1 MQASDWSIRMP
12 NALPPELQIFDRPL
26 RVVILLYP
34 GIEILDFAG
43 PYEVFSVA
51 TRIALRDGLSAH
63 PPFIVSTVAASRQLL
78 TARYALRV
86 QPDAQFGDELQSDVL
101 IVPGGIID
109 QPLNDPETLAW
120 VREMAAET
128 GILTSVC
135 SGALILAK
143 AGLLEGQSVTTHWAD
158 IHELREGYPDLDV
171 REEVP
176 YVDAGSLVTSAGISA
191 GIDMSLH
198 LVARL
203 LGADAARTT
212 ARQMQYEWQDM
223 PGQIG

>member
-1 MQASDWSIRMP
+1 MP

-26 RVVILLYP
+26 QVVILLYP

-63 PPFIVSTVAASRQLL
+63 PPFLVSTVAASRELL
-78 TARYALRV
+78 TARYDLRV
-86 QPDAQFGDELQSDVL
+86 QPDAQFDDELPCDVL
-101 IVPGGIID
+101 IVPGGVID
-109 QPLNDPETLAW
+109 QPVNDPQTLAW
-120 VREMAAET
+120 VRRMASST
-128 GILTSVC
+128 GLLTSVC

-143 AGLLEGQSVTTHWAD
+143 AGLLQGHSVTTHWAD
-158 IHELREGYPDLDV
+158 IQELREGYPDLDV
-171 REEVP
+171 QENVP
-176 YVDAGSLVTSAGISA
+176 FVDAGSLVTSAGISA

-203 LGADAARTT
+203 LGGDAARIT
-212 ARQMQYEWQDM
+212 ARQMQYEWRDL
-223 PGQIG
+223 PG

>member
-1 MQASDWSIRMP
+1 MP

-26 RVVILLYP
+26 QVVILLYP

-63 PPFIVSTVAASRQLL
+63 PPFLVSTVAASRELL
-78 TARYALRV
+78 TARYDLRV
-86 QPDAQFGDELQSDVL
+86 QPDAQFDDELPCDVL
-101 IVPGGIID
+101 IVPGGVID
-109 QPLNDPETLAW
+109 QPVNDPLTLAW
-120 VREMAAET
+120 VRRMASST
-128 GILTSVC
+128 GLLTSVC

-143 AGLLEGQSVTTHWAD
+143 AGLLQGHSVTTHWAD
-158 IHELREGYPDLDV
+158 IQELREGYPDLDV
-171 REEVP
+171 QENVP

-203 LGADAARTT
+203 LGGDAARIT
-212 ARQMQYEWQDM
+212 ARQMQYEWRDL
-223 PGQIG
+223 PG

>member
-1 MQASDWSIRMP
+1 MP

-26 RVVILLYP
+26 QVVILLYP

-63 PPFIVSTVAASRQLL
+63 PPFLVSTVAASRKLL
-78 TARYALRV
+78 TARYDLRV
-86 QPDAQFGDELQSDVL
+86 QPDAQFDDELPCDVL
-101 IVPGGIID
+101 IVPGGVID
-109 QPLNDPETLAW
+109 QPVNDPQTLAW
-120 VREMAAET
+120 VRRMASST
-128 GILTSVC
+128 GLLTSVC

-143 AGLLEGQSVTTHWAD
+143 AGLLQGHSVTTHWAD
-158 IHELREGYPDLDV
+158 IQELREGYPDLDV
-171 REEVP
+171 QENVP

-203 LGADAARTT
+203 LGGDAARIT
-212 ARQMQYEWQDM
+212 ARQMQYEWRDL
-223 PGQIG
+223 PG

>member
-1 MQASDWSIRMP
+1 MP

-26 RVVILLYP
+26 QVVILLYP

-63 PPFIVSTVAASRQLL
+63 PPFLVSTVAASRELL
-78 TARYALRV
+78 TARYDLRV
-86 QPDAQFGDELQSDVL
+86 QPDAQFDDELPCDVL
-101 IVPGGIID
+101 IVPGGVID
-109 QPLNDPETLAW
+109 QPVNDPQTLAW
-120 VREMAAET
+120 VRRMASST
-128 GILTSVC
+128 GLLTSVC

-143 AGLLEGQSVTTHWAD
+143 AGLLQGHSVTTHWAD
-158 IHELREGYPDLDV
+158 IQELREGYPDLDV
-171 REEVP
+171 QEDVP

-203 LGADAARTT
+203 LGDDAARIT
-212 ARQMQYEWQDM
+212 ARQMQYEWRDL
-223 PGQIG
+223 PG

>member
-1 MQASDWSIRMP
+1 MIK
-12 NALPPELQIFDRPL
+12 ALPPELQTFDRPL
-26 RVVILLYP
+26 QVVILLYP

-63 PPFIVSTVAASRQLL
+63 APFIVRTAAASRELL
-78 TARYALRV
+78 TARYDLRV
-86 QPDAQFGDELQSDVL
+86 QPDAQFDDELPCDVL
-101 IVPGGIID
+101 IVPGGVID
-109 QPLNDPETLAW
+109 QPVNDPDTLAW
-120 VREMAAET
+120 VRRMAMTT
-128 GILTSVC
+128 GLLTSVC

-158 IHELREGYPDLDV
+158 IQELRDSYPDLDV
-171 REEVP
+171 QENVP

-203 LGADAARTT
+203 LGADAARIT

-223 PGQIG
+223 PG

>member
-1 MQASDWSIRMP
+1 MP

-26 RVVILLYP
+26 QVVILLYP

-63 PPFIVSTVAASRQLL
+63 PPFLVSTVAASRELL
-78 TARYALRV
+78 TARYDLRV
-86 QPDAQFGDELQSDVL
+86 QPDAQFDDELPCDVL
-101 IVPGGIID
+101 IVPGGVID
-109 QPLNDPETLAW
+109 QPVNDPQTLAW
-120 VREMAAET
+120 VRRMASST
-128 GILTSVC
+128 GLLTSVC

-143 AGLLEGQSVTTHWAD
+143 AGLLQGHSVTTHWAD
-158 IHELREGYPDLDV
+158 IQELREGYPDLDV
-171 REEVP
+171 QENVP

-203 LGADAARTT
+203 LGGDAARIT
-212 ARQMQYEWQDM
+212 ARQMQYEWRDL
-223 PGQIG
+223 PG

>member
-1 MQASDWSIRMP
+1 MP
-12 NALPPELQIFDRPL
+12 NTLPPELQIFDRPL
-26 RVVILLYP
+26 QVVILLYP

-63 PPFIVSTVAASRQLL
+63 PPFLVSTVAASRELL
-78 TARYALRV
+78 TARYDLRV
-86 QPDAQFGDELQSDVL
+86 QPDAQFDDELPCDVL
-101 IVPGGIID
+101 IVPGGVID
-109 QPLNDPETLAW
+109 QPVNDPQTLAW
-120 VREMAAET
+120 VRRMASST
-128 GILTSVC
+128 GLLTSVC

-143 AGLLEGQSVTTHWAD
+143 AGLLQGHSVTTHWAD
-158 IHELREGYPDLDV
+158 IQELREGYPDLDV
-171 REEVP
+171 QENVP

-203 LGADAARTT
+203 LGGDAARIT
-212 ARQMQYEWQDM
+212 ARQMQYEWRDL
-223 PGQIG
+223 PG

>member
-1 MQASDWSIRMP
+1 MP

-26 RVVILLYP
+26 QVVILLYP

-63 PPFIVSTVAASRQLL
+63 PPFLVSTVAASRELL
-78 TARYALRV
+78 TARYDLRV
-86 QPDAQFGDELQSDVL
+86 QPDAQFDDELPCDVL
-101 IVPGGIID
+101 IVPGGVID
-109 QPLNDPETLAW
+109 QPVNDPQTLAW
-120 VREMAAET
+120 VRRMASST
-128 GILTSVC
+128 GLLTSVC

-143 AGLLEGQSVTTHWAD
+143 AGLLQGHSVTTHWAD
-158 IHELREGYPDLDV
+158 IQELREGYPDLDV
-171 REEVP
+171 QENVP

-203 LGADAARTT
+203 LGGDAARIT
-212 ARQMQYEWQDM
+212 ARQMQYEWCDL
-223 PGQIG
+223 PG

>member
-1 MQASDWSIRMP
+1 M
-12 NALPPELQIFDRPL
+12 
-26 RVVILLYP
+26 VILLYP

-63 PPFIVSTVAASRQLL
+63 PPFLVSTVAASRELL
-78 TARYALRV
+78 TARYDLRV
-86 QPDAQFGDELQSDVL
+86 QPDAQFDDELPCDVL
-101 IVPGGIID
+101 IVPGGVID
-109 QPLNDPETLAW
+109 QPVNDPQTLAW
-120 VREMAAET
+120 VRRMASST
-128 GILTSVC
+128 GLLTSVC

-143 AGLLEGQSVTTHWAD
+143 AGLLQGHSVTTHWAD
-158 IHELREGYPDLDV
+158 IQELREGYPDLDV
-171 REEVP
+171 QENVP

-203 LGADAARTT
+203 LGGDAARIT
-212 ARQMQYEWQDM
+212 ARQMQYEWRDL
-223 PGQIG
+223 PG

>member
-1 MQASDWSIRMP
+1 MP

-26 RVVILLYP
+26 QVVILLYP

-63 PPFIVSTVAASRQLL
+63 PPFLVSTVAASRELL
-78 TARYALRV
+78 TARYDLRV
-86 QPDAQFGDELQSDVL
+86 QPDAQFDDELPCDVL
-101 IVPGGIID
+101 IVPGGVID
-109 QPLNDPETLAW
+109 QPVNDPQTLAW
-120 VREMAAET
+120 VRRMASST
-128 GILTSVC
+128 GLLTSVC

-143 AGLLEGQSVTTHWAD
+143 AGLLQGHSVTTHWAD
-158 IHELREGYPDLDV
+158 IQELREGYPDLDV
-171 REEVP
+171 QENVP

-203 LGADAARTT
+203 LGGDAARVT
-212 ARQMQYEWQDM
+212 ARQMQYEWRDL
-223 PGQIG
+223 PG

>member
-1 MQASDWSIRMP
+1 MP

-26 RVVILLYP
+26 HVVILLYP

-63 PPFIVSTVAASRQLL
+63 PPFLVSTVAANRGLL
-78 TARYALRV
+78 AARYDLRV
-86 QPDAQFGDELQSDVL
+86 QPDAQFDDELPCDVL
-101 IVPGGIID
+101 IVPGGVID
-109 QPLNDPETLAW
+109 QPVNDPDTLDW
-120 VREMAAET
+120 IRRMASRT
-128 GILTSVC
+128 GLLTSVC

-143 AGLLEGQSVTTHWAD
+143 AGLLQGHSVTTHWAD
-158 IHELREGYPDLDV
+158 IQELREGYPDLDV
-171 REEVP
+171 QEDVP

-203 LGADAARTT
+203 LGDDAARIT
-212 ARQMQYEWQDM
+212 ARQMQYEWRDL
-223 PGQIG
+223 PG

>member
-1 MQASDWSIRMP
+1 MP

-26 RVVILLYP
+26 QVVILLYP
-34 GIEILDFAG
+34 GIEILDFEG

-63 PPFIVSTVAASRQLL
+63 PPFLVSTVAASRELL
-78 TARYALRV
+78 TARYDLRV
-86 QPDAQFGDELQSDVL
+86 QPDAQFDDELPCDVL
-101 IVPGGIID
+101 IVPGGVID
-109 QPLNDPETLAW
+109 QPVNDPQTLAW
-120 VREMAAET
+120 VRRMASST
-128 GILTSVC
+128 GLLTSVC

-143 AGLLEGQSVTTHWAD
+143 AGLLQGHSVTTHWAD
-158 IHELREGYPDLDV
+158 IQELREGYPDLDV
-171 REEVP
+171 QENVP

-203 LGADAARTT
+203 LGGDAARIT
-212 ARQMQYEWQDM
+212 ARQMQYEWRDL
-223 PGQIG
+223 PG

>member
-1 MQASDWSIRMP
+1 MP

-26 RVVILLYP
+26 QVVILLYP

-63 PPFIVSTVAASRQLL
+63 PPFLVSTVAASRELL
-78 TARYALRV
+78 TARYDLRV
-86 QPDAQFGDELQSDVL
+86 QPDAQFDDELSCDVL
-101 IVPGGIID
+101 IVPGGVID
-109 QPLNDPETLAW
+109 QPVNDPQTLAW
-120 VREMAAET
+120 VRRMASST
-128 GILTSVC
+128 GLLTSVC

-143 AGLLEGQSVTTHWAD
+143 AGLLQGHSVTTHWAD
-158 IHELREGYPDLDV
+158 IQELREGYPDLDV
-171 REEVP
+171 QENVP

-203 LGADAARTT
+203 LGGDAARIT
-212 ARQMQYEWQDM
+212 ARQMQYEWRDL
-223 PGQIG
+223 PG

>member
-1 MQASDWSIRMP
+1 MSK
-12 NALPPELQIFDRPL
+12 ALPPELQIFDRPL
-26 RVVILLYP
+26 QVVILLYP

-51 TRIALRDGLSAH
+51 TRVALRDGLSIHA
-63 PPFIVSTVAASRQLL
+63 PFVVSTVAASRDLL
-78 TARYALRV
+78 TARYELRV
-86 QPDAQFGDELQSDVL
+86 QPDAQFDEEVHSDVL
-101 IVPGGIID
+101 IVPGGVID
-109 QPLNDPETLAW
+109 QPVNDPNTLAW
-120 VREMAAET
+120 VRRMAATT
-128 GILTSVC
+128 GLLTSVC

-158 IHELREGYPDLDV
+158 IQELRDSNPDLDV
-171 REEVP
+171 RENVP

-203 LGADAARTT
+203 LGADAARLT
-212 ARQMQYEWQDM
+212 ARQMQYEWHDM
-223 PGQIG
+223 PR

>member
-1 MQASDWSIRMP
+1 MP

-26 RVVILLYP
+26 QVVILLYP

-63 PPFIVSTVAASRQLL
+63 PPFLVSTVAASRELL
-78 TARYALRV
+78 TARYDLRV
-86 QPDAQFGDELQSDVL
+86 QPDAQFDDELPCDVL
-101 IVPGGIID
+101 IVPGGVID
-109 QPLNDPETLAW
+109 QPVNDPQTLAW
-120 VREMAAET
+120 VSRMASST
-128 GILTSVC
+128 GLLTSVC

-143 AGLLEGQSVTTHWAD
+143 AGLLQGHSVTTHWAD
-158 IHELREGYPDLDV
+158 IQELRESYPDLDV
-171 REEVP
+171 QENVP

-203 LGADAARTT
+203 LGGDAARIT
-212 ARQMQYEWQDM
+212 ARQMQYEWRDL
-223 PGQIG
+223 PG